1 MRSDRWKQIDAV
13 LDSVLSIATERR
25 SQFLDDVC
33 IGDPEMRAEIESLL
47 KLEIPA
53 EGFMEDSAIRVLG
66 QDIAAN
72 GPRTPQAML
81 LDREIGTYKIER
93 LLGSGG
99 MADVYLAHDRK
110 LDRNVALKILQPEL
124 MRNPDR
130 VRRFEREARA
140 ISTLN
145 HPNIVTI
152 FDVGETDGCHY
163 IATELVDG
171 KTLRELIG
179 SLSLEDILSIVAQ
192 VAEALEAAHRNRI
205 IHRDIKPE
213 NVMVRSD
220 GYVKVLDFGLVKL
233 TEPGKGQELDFANT
247 DAGMLL
253 GTLAYMSPEQVNG
266 ETVDHRTD
274 LWSLG
279 VVLYEMLAGKNP
291 FKSEKRHTTLKK
303 ILEHEPASISE
314 IDPSLPEELDDIVR
328 KALAKDSNLN
338 YQNAAD
344 LGADVKR
351 CLRNV
356 ASGDVSL
363 SGDHGAAKE
372 RSSRQRWLIP
382 ATGLLLA
389 AVGAG
394 AAYFTGSAVPP
405 NIVPPPQWSNAVA
418 SRLTDFPGEEN
429 FPTLSPDAKVVV
441 YVREVDGNTD
451 IYWQRIGGGIPRNI
465 TIDSPAVDTQPTFSP
480 DGDRIAFRS
489 DRDGGGIFLMG
500 AAGESVTRL
509 TDFGFNPGW
518 SPSGDEIAFTTI
530 GIRNPG
536 SRGPSRSDLWIASVR
551 DGNSRRLETNIDAM
565 GPAFSPS
572 GVRIAVWSMDE
583 KFRRDIWTVDRHT
596 GAAVRATDDAAVDWN
611 PVWSPDGK
619 FLYFSSN
626 RNGGHGVWRVPIDER
641 TGVASGEP
649 EAALSP
655 LTDSWMFTLS
665 KDGQSL
671 AYISRQR
678 IENLRSIAFDPSKS
692 ETTEEPF
699 VVTDG
704 SRIIRSPNVS
714 PDGGSLV
721 YYQNNDGHQDIAISS
736 TDGSGERFLTNDPAR
751 DRIPRFSPDGKKVLY
766 YSDAGGSNYEIWS
779 VNIDGSDRKMLI
791 TDPDHALCYPQWSP
805 DGQRIAYSFI
815 GGPTFVIDANVPAL
829 GQVPFELPPLDAQG
843 QQYIGWSW
851 SPDGLRM
858 AGKARGTFGDK
869 GIYIYS
875 FESNGY
881 EKIVEKGDEPFW
893 LADNKR
899 LMFLDDGKLF
909 IIDLTDH
916 VVKEVF
922 APKPLDVSSAAISP
936 DNKTIYYT
944 LLSIESDIQ
953 LLSLK

>member
-25 SQFLDDVC
+25 SHFLDDVC
-33 IGDPEMRAEIESLL
+33 SGDPEMRAEIESLL
-47 KLEIPA
+47 KLELPS
-53 EGFMEDSAIRVLG
+53 EKFLEDSAIRVLG
-66 QDIAAN
+66 RDIAAN
-72 GPRTPQAML
+72 GPRAPQAML

-110 LDRNVALKILQPEL
+110 LDRNVALKILQAEL

-179 SLSLEDILSIVAQ
+179 TLSLENILSIVSQ
-192 VAEALEAAHRNRI
+192 VADALEAAHRNRI

-233 TEPGKGQELDFANT
+233 TEPTEGQEVDFANT
-247 DAGMLL
+247 GAGMLL
-253 GTLAYMSPEQVNG
+253 GTLAYMSPEQVTG
-266 ETVDHRTD
+266 EPVDHRTD

-279 VVLYEMLAGKNP
+279 VVLYEMLVGKNP
-291 FKSEKRHTTLKK
+291 FKTEKRHTTLQK
-303 ILEHEPASISE
+303 ILEHEPASITE
-314 IDPSLPEELDDIVR
+314 IDPSLPVELDGVVR
-328 KALAKDSNLN
+328 KALAKDADLN
-338 YQNAAD
+338 YQNAAA
-344 LGADVKR
+344 LAADVKR

-356 ASGDVSL
+356 ASGEVSR
-363 SGDHGAAKE
+363 SGDAGE
-372 RSSRQRWLIP
+372 SRKRWRRPRWLIP
-382 ATGLLLA
+382 AAGLLLA
-389 AVGAG
+389 ALGAG
-394 AAYFTGSAVPP
+394 AAYFTQSAVPP
-405 NIVPPPQWSNAVA
+405 GIVPPPHWSNAVA

-429 FPTLSPDAKVVV
+429 FPALSPDAKVVA
-441 YVREVDGNTD
+441 YAREVDGNVD
-451 IYWQRIGGGIPRNI
+451 IYWQRIGGGTPRNI
-465 TIDSPAVDTQPTFSP
+465 TADSPAVDTQPTFSP

-489 DRDGGGIFLMG
+489 DREGGGIFLMG
-500 AAGESVTRL
+500 ATGESVVRL
-509 TDFGFNPGW
+509 TNFGFNPAW
-518 SPSGDEIAFTTI
+518 ARSGDEIAFTTI
-530 GIRNPG
+530 GTGNPG
-536 SRGPSRSDLWIASVR
+536 SRGPSRSDLWIARVR
-551 DGNSRRLETNIDAM
+551 DGNSRLLETDIDAM

-583 KFRRDIWTVDRHT
+583 KFRRDIWTVDRET
-596 GAAVRATDDAAVDWN
+596 GAAVRATDDTALDWN

-619 FLYFSSN
+619 FLYFCSN
-626 RNGGHGVWRVPIDER
+626 RNGGHGIWRIPIDER
-641 TGVASGEP
+641 TGVTTGEP

-678 IENLRSIAFDPSKS
+678 IENLRSIGFDSSRS
-692 ETTEEPF
+692 ETTGEPL
-699 VVTDG
+699 VVTEG
-704 SRIIRSPNVS
+704 SRIVRSPNVS
-714 PDGGSLV
+714 PDGRSLV
-721 YYQNNDGHQDIAISS
+721 YYQSNDGHQDIAISS
-736 TDGSGERFLTNDPAR
+736 TNGTGERFLTNDPAR
-751 DRIPRFSPDGKKVLY
+751 DRVPRFSPDGKKVLY
-766 YSDAGGSNYEIWS
+766 YSDAGGNNYEIWS
-779 VNIDGSDRKMLI
+779 VNTDGSDRKMLI

-815 GGPTFVIDANVPAL
+815 GGPTFVIDANRQQT

-843 QQYIGWSW
+843 QQFIGWSW
-851 SPDGLRM
+851 SPDGSRM

-869 GIYIYS
+869 AIYIYS
-875 FESNGY
+875 FESNRY
-881 EKIVEKGDEPFW
+881 ERIVDKGAEPFW
-893 LADNKR
+893 LADNNR
-899 LMFLDDGKLF
+899 LMYLDDGKLF
-909 IIDLTDH
+909 MIDLTDRA
-916 VVKEVF
+916 VKEVL
-922 APKPLDVSSAAISP
+922 APKPLDISSAALSP

>member
-1 MRSDRWKQIDAV
+1 MRSNRWKQIDAV
-13 LDSVLSIATERR
+13 LDSVLSIATDRR
-25 SQFLDDVC
+25 SEFLDDAC
-33 IGDPEMRAEIESLL
+33 SGDPEMRAEIESLL
-47 KLEIPA
+47 KLEARA
-53 EGFMEDSAIRVLG
+53 EGFLEDSAIRILG
-66 QDIAAN
+66 QDIAAK
-72 GPRTPQAML
+72 GSRVSQTL
-81 LDREIGTYKIER
+81 LVDREIGTYRIER

-99 MADVYLAHDRK
+99 MADVYLAHDCK
-110 LDRNVALKILQPEL
+110 LDRSVALKILQPEL
-124 MRNPDR
+124 MQNPDR

-152 FDVGETDGCHY
+152 FDVGEMDGCHY

-179 SLSLEDILSIVAQ
+179 SLSLEDILSIVSQ

-205 IHRDIKPE
+205 VHRDIKPE

-233 TEPGKGQELDFANT
+233 TEPGEGHELDFANT

-253 GTLAYMSPEQVNG
+253 GTLAYMSPDQVNG

-291 FKSEKRHTTLKK
+291 FKTEKRHTTLKK
-303 ILEHEPASISE
+303 ILDHEPASISE
-314 IDPSLPEELDDIVR
+314 IDPSLPEELDGIVR
-328 KALAKDSNLN
+328 KALAKDSKLN

-356 ASGDVSL
+356 ASEEVYL
-363 SGDHGAAKE
+363 SGDAGASKKQSW
-372 RSSRQRWLIP
+372 RLRWLIP
-382 ATGLLLA
+382 ATGLLLG

-394 AAYFTGSAVPP
+394 ATYFNQSAPTSDALSS
-405 NIVPPPQWSNAVA
+405 PQWSNAVT
-418 SRLTDFPGEEN
+418 SRLTDFPGQED
-429 FPTLSPDAKVVV
+429 FPSLSPDAQVVV
-441 YVREVDGNTD
+441 YAREVDGNTD
-451 IYWQRIGGGIPRNI
+451 IYWQRIGGGSPRNI
-465 TIDSPAVDTQPTFSP
+465 TVDSPAVDTQPAFSP

-500 AAGESVTRL
+500 ATGESVVRL
-509 TDFGFNPGW
+509 THFGFNPSW

-530 GIRNPG
+530 GFQNPT
-536 SRGPSRSDLWIASVR
+536 SRGPSRSELWIASVR
-551 DGNSRRLETNIDAM
+551 DGNSRRLETNIDSM

-572 GVRIAVWSMDE
+572 GVRIAVWSVDE

-596 GAAVRATDDAAVDWN
+596 GAAVRATDDSAIDWN

-619 FLYFSSN
+619 FLYFCSN
-626 RNGGHGVWRVPIDER
+626 RNGGNGVWRIRIDEG
-641 TGVASGEP
+641 TGVTSGEP

-655 LTDSWMFTLS
+655 LTQSWMFTLS

-678 IENLRSIAFDPSKS
+678 IENLRSIAFDSS
-692 ETTEEPF
+692 RSDTVGEPLI
-699 VVTDG
+699 VTDG
-704 SRIIRSPNVS
+704 SRVIRSPDVS
-714 PDGGSLV
+714 PDGTSLV
-721 YYQNNDGHQDIAISS
+721 YYKSNNGYQDIAVSRS
-736 TDGSGERFLTNDPAR
+736 DGTGERFLTNDPAR
-751 DRIPRFSPDGKKVLY
+751 DRVPRFSPDGKKILY
-766 YSDAGGSNYEIWS
+766 YSDAGGGNYEIWS
-779 VNIDGSDRKMLI
+779 VNSDGSDRRMLI

-815 GGPTFVIDANVPAL
+815 GGPTFVIDANVSPT
-829 GQVPFELPPLDAQG
+829 GQVPFELPPLDAEG
-843 QQYIGWSW
+843 SQYIGWSW
-851 SPDGLRM
+851 SPDGLYM
-858 AGKARGTFGDK
+858 AGKSRGTSGDK
-869 GIYIYS
+869 AIYIYS
-875 FESNGY
+875 FGSNRY
-881 EKIVEKGDEPFW
+881 ERIVEKGGDPFW

-899 LMFLDDGKLF
+899 LMFLDDGKLKM
-909 IIDLTDH
+909 IDLTDRH
-916 VVKEVF
+916 VKEIL
-922 APKPLDVSSAAISP
+922 AAKPLDISSAAISP
-936 DNKTIYYT
+936 DNKRIYYT